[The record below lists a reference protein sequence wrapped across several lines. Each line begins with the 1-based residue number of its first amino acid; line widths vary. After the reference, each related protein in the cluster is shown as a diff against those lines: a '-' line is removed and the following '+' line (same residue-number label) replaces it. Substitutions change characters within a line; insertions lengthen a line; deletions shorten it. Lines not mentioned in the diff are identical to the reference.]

1 MRFTGVLKPTEPYP
15 RVQYYITAKPP
26 MTDEEKEIVYTKH
39 LNNVIHKLS
48 QSWRSASPEKLLE
61 MAKPKAE
68 NLLKEEIERNTN
80 FKKVV
85 FNTFAEEQELR
96 PIIQSQ
102 ENFIEWD

>member
-1 MRFTGVLKPTEPYP
+1 MRFTGKLKPTEPYP
-15 RVQYYITAKPP
+15 KIQYYIVSKPP
-26 MTDEEKEIVYTKH
+26 MTDEEKEIVYKKH
-39 LNNVIHKLS
+39 LENTIYKLS
-48 QSWRSASPEKLLE
+48 QSWRSATPEKLLE

-68 NLLKEEIERNTN
+68 KLLEEEILKNTD

-96 PIIQSQ
+96 IMIQSE